1 MLSLY
6 EFDQLS
12 DDQKMWYLV
21 EISSHTNSLSM
32 AIIEE
37 LTQKVRFL
45 KQENETL
52 REKYKN
58 SIIIPTNYN

>member
-12 DDQKMWYLV
+12 SDQKMWYLV
-21 EISSHTNSLSM
+21 EISSHTTALSM

-37 LTQKVRFL
+37 LSQKVRFL
-45 KQENETL
+45 NQENEAL
-52 REKYKN
+52 KEKYKN